1 MKVQT
6 TKISGGA
13 DYALVPARLK
23 QFRED
28 NPRAKTETTP
38 TIQGDMVIFKAHIVK
53 DKSDP
58 NSAEATGHSMGKNS
72 GNKAFEKLET
82 VALGRALA
90 QLGYLNNGEIATTEE
105 MEEFNAY
112 KETQADEAVIQLNA
126 CKTID
131 ELKEVYLRLGGLLSN
146 PKVIAAKDARKEA
159 LLHESTAHGAK
170 V

>member
-1 MKVQT
+1 MNVKT
-6 TKISGGA
+6 TRITGGA

-38 TIQGDMVIFKAHIVK
+38 QVEGDMIIFKAYILK

-58 NSAEATGHSMGKNS
+58 NSADATGHSMGKNT

-112 KETQADEAVIQLNA
+112 KENQIDEAIVQLSA
-126 CKTID
+126 TKTLD
-131 ELKEVYLRLGGLLSN
+131 ELKTVYLNLGNLLSN
-146 PKVIAAKDARKEA
+146 ERVIKAKDAKKEE
-159 LLHESTAHGAK
+159 LSHENTGL
-170 V
+170 

>member
-1 MKVQT
+1 MNVKT
-6 TKISGGA
+6 TTIGGGA
-13 DYALVPARLK
+13 SYALVPARLK

-28 NPRAKTETTP
+28 NPRAKTETQP
-38 TIQGDMVIFKAHIVK
+38 TLDGDMIIFKAHILK

-58 NSAEATGHSMGKNS
+58 NSAEATGHSMGKNT

-112 KETQADEAVIQLNA
+112 KENQIDEAIVQLNA
-126 CKTID
+126 TKTLD
-131 ELKEVYLRLGGLLSN
+131 ELKSVYLNLGNLLSN
-146 PKVIAAKDARKEA
+146 ERVIKAKDARKAELA
-159 LLHESTAHGAK
+159 NENN
-170 V
+170 

>member
-1 MKVQT
+1 MNHVKT
-6 TKISGGA
+6 TKIGGGA

-28 NPRAKTETTP
+28 NPRAKTETEP
-38 TIQGDMVIFKAHIVK
+38 KVEGDLIIFKAYILK

-58 NSAEATGHSMGKNS
+58 NSADATGHSMGKNT

-105 MEEFNAY
+105 MEEFNSF
-112 KETQADEAVIQLNA
+112 KENQINEAIIQLNA
-126 CKTID
+126 TKTLD
-131 ELKEVYLRLGGLLSN
+131 ELKSVYLSLGNLLSN
-146 PKVIAAKDARKEA
+146 EQVIKAKDIRKAE
-159 LLHESTAHGAK
+159 LTNENN
-170 V
+170 